1 MTISVSTLP
10 NGMRVVTEEMTRVE
24 TVSCGVWVGTGARSE
39 TADVNGVSHLLEHMA
54 FKGTVR
60 RNALDIVEEIESVG
74 GHLNAYTSREQTAYY
89 AKILKENT
97 GLALD
102 ILADILQH
110 STFESQE
117 LERERTVV
125 IQEIGQANDTPDDLV
140 FDNFQMAA
148 FPEQALGRPVLGCI
162 ETVGNMPRE
171 TVVGHMH
178 AGYTGDRMVLSAA
191 GNLDHDEIVAKA
203 ERLFNS
209 IPEIGHFD
217 MEPGTYVGGVHL
229 EDRDLEQ
236 VHLILGFPGI
246 SYENDQFYA
255 TSVMS
260 ALLGGGMSSRL
271 FQEVREKRGLVYSIY
286 SYPAFYRDC
295 GLFGIY
301 AGTGPQDVDELLPV
315 ICEEIQRLPSSLS
328 DEEIERA
335 RTQLKAATL
344 MSLESTGARCE
355 QMAQQMLVFGQPL
368 TTEEQVEK
376 IEAVGRTAI
385 CSVAERIFSGRPTIA
400 AIGPVN
406 QIMEYDHLVATLAN

>member
-1 MTISVSTLP
+1 
-10 NGMRVVTEEMTRVE
+10 
-24 TVSCGVWVGTGARSE
+24 
-39 TADVNGVSHLLEHMA
+39 
-54 FKGTVR
+54 
-60 RNALDIVEEIESVG
+60 
-74 GHLNAYTSREQTAYY
+74 
-89 AKILKENT
+89 
-97 GLALD
+97 
-102 ILADILQH
+102 
-110 STFESQE
+110 
-117 LERERTVV
+117 
-125 IQEIGQANDTPDDLV
+125 
-140 FDNFQMAA
+140 
-148 FPEQALGRPVLGCI
+148 
-162 ETVGNMPRE
+162 MPRE

-217 MEPGTYVGGVHL
+217 MEPGTYVGGAHL

-344 MSLESTGARCE
+344 MSLESTGSRCE

-376 IEAVGRTAI
+376 IEAVDQEDFDSAKDLKDKIEKLRRMGE
-385 CSVAERIFSGRPTIA
+385 VLIA
-400 AIGPVN
+400 
-406 QIMEYDHLVATLAN
+406 L